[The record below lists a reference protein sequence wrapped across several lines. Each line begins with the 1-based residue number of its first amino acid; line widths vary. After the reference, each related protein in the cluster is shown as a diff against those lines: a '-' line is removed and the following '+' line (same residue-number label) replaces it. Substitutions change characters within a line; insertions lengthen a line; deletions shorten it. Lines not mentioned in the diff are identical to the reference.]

1 MRLLEAGAA
10 YVFSRRRAQTRA
22 SYYARYLYSML
33 GQRSLLLAGVSSET
47 AAAVCA
53 LHRAGLD
60 FQLVCAAVQLT
71 ALVVCALHR
80 TGIELFL
87 RVVR

>member
-1 MRLLEAGAA
+1 
-10 YVFSRRRAQTRA
+10 
-22 SYYARYLYSML
+22 ML

-71 ALVVCALHR
+71 ALVRALHR

-87 RVVR
+87 RVIR

>member
-1 MRLLEAGAA
+1 M
-10 YVFSRRRAQTRA
+10 
-22 SYYARYLYSML
+22 
-33 GQRSLLLAGVSSET
+33 
-47 AAAVCA
+47 CA

-71 ALVVCALHR
+71 ALVVRALHR

-87 RVVR
+87 RVIR

>member
-1 MRLLEAGAA
+1 M
-10 YVFSRRRAQTRA
+10 
-22 SYYARYLYSML
+22 
-33 GQRSLLLAGVSSET
+33 
-47 AAAVCA
+47 CA

-87 RVVR
+87 RVVRWPTEIHSTVVLIGTTGIVFQVYFHVNVYFVYARYRNNSTRVDEGRKS